1 MSNLQIIALMDCDS
15 FFVSCEQLDNPQL
28 KGKAVCVLGNNDG
41 CVISRSK
48 EAKKVGVKMG
58 MPHFM
63 AKKEFPEVIYISS
76 RYQRYVDISN
86 NIMTLLRTFS
96 PTIEQ
101 YSIDEAFIDLTG
113 LRRLYR
119 CSYEN
124 IAKMIR
130 EEILLKIGIPVS
142 IGISTS
148 KTLAKLASLEAKR
161 TNGVNTIGYRAINFV
176 LKNTKLND
184 VWGVGKNTTEF
195 MAKYGIHNAYDFSQQ
210 SDEWLRSKLGIRGV
224 QMKAELRGETI
235 FKISSN
241 SVLPKS
247 IQHTRSFANFSDD
260 KEFIKN
266 SIIYHINNACFKLT
280 ELGLKTS
287 CLRVVLRTKDF
298 RYFIE
303 KKLFL
308 QPTDWETDIIQTA
321 LELFDKMYM
330 KNTLYRSS
338 GIVFE
343 NLIKAQDVQMSL
355 FSDIDTINKKAAL
368 SSTID
373 KLTKRFKKNIVKI
386 GYAQSPK
393 NG

>member
-1 MSNLQIIALMDCDS
+1 MNNLQIIALMDCDS
-15 FFVSCEQLDNPQL
+15 FFVSCEQLDNPSL
-28 KGKAVCVLGNNDG
+28 KGKPVCVLGNNDG

-63 AKKEFPEVIYISS
+63 AKKEFPNVIYISS
-76 RYQRYVDISN
+76 RYQRYVELSER
-86 NIMTLLRTFS
+86 IMGLLRTFS
-96 PTIEQ
+96 PTVEQ

-119 CSYEN
+119 RSYAE
-124 IAKMIR
+124 IGKMIR

-148 KTLAKLASLEAKR
+148 KTLAKLASLNAKK
-161 TNGVNTIGYRAINFV
+161 NSGVSIIGYRGIKDV
-176 LKNTKLND
+176 LKKTDLSD
-184 VWGVGKNTTEF
+184 IWGVGKNTVAF
-195 MAKYGIHNAYDFSQQ
+195 MAKYGLHNAYEFSQQ
-210 SDEWLRSKLGIRGV
+210 SDEWLRSKLGIRGI
-224 QMKAELRGETI
+224 QMKAELNGETI
-235 FKISSN
+235 FKIN
-241 SVLPKS
+241 PNPVLPKS

-266 SIIYHINNACFKLT
+266 SIIFHINNACFKLR

-287 CLRVVLRTKDF
+287 CIRIVLRTKDF

-303 KKLFL
+303 KKLLL
-308 QPTDWETDIIQTA
+308 QPTDWEADVIQVS
-321 LELFDKMYM
+321 LKLFEKMYV

-338 GIVFE
+338 GIVLE

-355 FSDIDTINKKAAL
+355 FSDIDTINKKEAL
-368 SSTID
+368 SNTID

-393 NG
+393 ND

>member
-15 FFVSCEQLDNPQL
+15 FFVSCEQLDNPKL

-63 AKKEFPEVIYISS
+63 AKKEFPNVIYISS

-86 NIMTLLRTFS
+86 RIMALLRTFS
-96 PTIEQ
+96 PTVEQ

-119 CSYEN
+119 RSYLE
-124 IAKMIR
+124 IGKMIR
-130 EEILLKIGIPVS
+130 EEIFLKIGIPVS

-148 KTLAKLASLEAKR
+148 KTLAKLASLAAKKDI
-161 TNGVNTIGYRAINFV
+161 GVSVIGYRTINNV
-176 LKNTKLND
+176 LKKTNLGE
-184 VWGVGKNTTEF
+184 VWGVGKNTSAF
-195 MAKYGIHNAYDFSQQ
+195 MAKYGLHTAYEFSQQ
-210 SDEWLRSKLGIRGV
+210 SDEWLKSKLGIRGV
-224 QMKAELRGETI
+224 QMKAELKGETI
-235 FKISSN
+235 FKIN
-241 SVLPKS
+241 PNQVLPKS

-266 SIIYHINNACFKLT
+266 SIIYHINNACFKLR
-280 ELGLKTS
+280 ELGLKTG
-287 CLRVVLRTKDF
+287 CIRVVLKTKDF
-298 RYFIE
+298 RYFVE
-303 KKLFL
+303 KKLFM
-308 QPTDWETDIIQTA
+308 QPTDWESDVIQVA
-321 LELFDKMYM
+321 LELFEKMYIKDVM
-330 KNTLYRSS
+330 YRSS
-338 GIVFE
+338 GVVLE

-355 FSDIDTINKKAAL
+355 FSDIDTIQKKEAL

-373 KLTKRFKKNIVKI
+373 KLTKRYKKNIVKI

-393 NG
+393 ND